1 MPPMADI
8 NGGPATA
15 PCFLGGGA
23 ESNLDASPDA
33 LGVHSLPLSSVR
45 AVGRSMADEMRQAQP
60 ESTKYQ
66 RGVPMMRIS
75 FAVAVTA
82 AAGIL
87 LVQPTSGQS
96 TPEEL
101 GEVHF

>member
-33 LGVHSLPLSSVR
+33 LGVHSLPLSSVL
-45 AVGRSMADEMRQAQP
+45 AVGRSTSDEM
-60 ESTKYQ
+60 K
-66 RGVPMMRIS
+66 
-75 FAVAVTA
+75 
-82 AAGIL
+82 
-87 LVQPTSGQS
+87 
-96 TPEEL
+96 
-101 GEVHF
+101 